1 MRQLKSKLSDDGTS
15 SGAGRRKDRFL
26 LGLEEP
32 DAEVLE
38 CGWGEASALKERDN
52 GKEDVAVTG
61 RRFTLAYSFGLI
73 D

>member
-15 SGAGRRKDRFL
+15 TGAGGRKDRFL
-26 LGLEEP
+26 LGLEAP

-38 CGWGEASALKERDN
+38 CGWGEASALKEGDK
-52 GKEDVAVTG
+52 GKEDAAATG
-61 RRFTLAYSFGLI
+61 CRFTLAYSFGLI